1 MANWQTMTTR
11 QKRVWK
17 QTEKIATKIIESEIQ
32 EMIKRVMKSADHV
45 AELESMGEKDHVAF
59 REQMIDRLTQRAEK
73 ELLEAIDNVNPCEI

>member
-59 REQMIDRLTQRAEK
+59 RTYKDLIEEAERRTTGK
-73 ELLEAIDNVNPCEI
+73 AIFNLHL